1 MMPKWLKNF
10 WTHLL
15 IVFDHNYTVEGFEKT
30 QKKFELPQN
39 FSQLD
44 PATKRKIT
52 ICNLFAN
59 QNSPIREIVRVLDS
73 SLHQVIPTLI
83 EYQLVKERRRKRGT
97 RGLSSE
103 RNPLSMLHSVGGQ
116 QPIAAKKS
124 DLRTIIE
131 GSRLQLAARSTMA
144 VALPE
149 TSGQVEG
156 TELGRLTA

>member
-59 QNSPIREIVRVLDS
+59 QNSCIREIVRVLDS

-83 EYQLVKERRRKRGT
+83 EYQLIKERRRRPAGERASLLLSAEKQLAFAKR
-97 RGLSSE
+97 SHE
-103 RNPLSMLHSVGGQ
+103 
-116 QPIAAKKS
+116 
-124 DLRTIIE
+124 RTIID
-131 GSRLQLAARSTMA
+131 GSRPQPAGKSANA
-144 VALPE
+144 VAF
-149 TSGQVEG
+149 VESI
-156 TELGRLTA
+156 RAS